1 MLGRLFWWTL
11 GERKGNA
18 CLLSNPSHSP
28 WTLAALQLWREAVP
42 VCLPE
47 LCLGFDSD
55 WILTTYFNFLK
66 SLLFGSMVH
75 TGASDFKIIPFQ

>member
-1 MLGRLFWWTL
+1 MLGGLFWWTL

-18 CLLSNPSHSP
+18 CLCPILPILHGL
-28 WTLAALQLWREAVP
+28 LAALQLWREAVP